1 MFENMKGMQLFFYTV
16 DGKKAFIFFDND
28 TPLPVAKEM
37 IFQCQ
42 KQLGQIE
49 DNAKA
54 QEEAQTA
61 ALSKADEPVQDHCI
75 NQE

>member
-1 MFENMKGMQLFFYTV
+1 MFENMKGMQLFVYVV
-16 DGKKAFIFFDND
+16 DGKKSYVFFEND

-37 IFQCQ
+37 LFQCQ

-54 QEEAQTA
+54 QEEAQNA
-61 ALSKADEPVQDHCI
+61 AQNPCAEAIVETPP
-75 NQE
+75 QE

>member
-1 MFENMKGMQLFFYTV
+1 MFENMKAMQLFFYDV
-16 DGKKAFIFFDND
+16 DGKKCLVFFDND

-37 IFQCQ
+37 LFQCL

-54 QEEAQTA
+54 QEEAQKA
-61 ALSKADEPVQDHCI
+61 AQATCVEATPETSP
-75 NQE
+75 QE